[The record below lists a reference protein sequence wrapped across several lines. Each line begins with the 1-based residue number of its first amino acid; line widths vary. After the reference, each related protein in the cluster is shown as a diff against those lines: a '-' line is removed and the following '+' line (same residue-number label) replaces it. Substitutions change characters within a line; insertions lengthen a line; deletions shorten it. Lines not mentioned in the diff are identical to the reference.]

1 MGGSLRRESSVIFF
15 CLREAEPVQEQL
27 VTLEE
32 AQGAVENI
40 EQGEGIVGVLRLVC
54 QPLDQALLLVDVL
67 FGSANAL
74 LGDGASRAGVIS

>member
-32 AQGAVENI
+32 AQGRAENI
-40 EQGEGIVGVLRLVC
+40 EQGEGIVGVLV
-54 QPLDQALLLVDVL
+54 
-67 FGSANAL
+67 SS
-74 LGDGASRAGVIS
+74 ASRSIKRSCL